1 MEVTCALCQLKLK
14 SISQHLRFKHNVLNI
29 IERRLII
36 NMIRGKVR
44 IDNMPCPVCNKKM
57 RHVEVHMRVGHKD
70 LKEKQR
76 AQMLKGLRQ
85 EATKGRLQ
93 ALSATNPIVP
103 LATQWG
109 DAGLKM
115 ADQPADQET
124 MEEGDLAVKHSI
136 LSEIRKLMFSVK
148 PPIQEDVQSLPI
160 LEEQLVATP
169 SPLPSDIL
177 AGALHEALHVVHDVP
192 ADQEEQLVAVPSP
205 LTSNILAE
213 ALHEAL
219 HGMHNVPIPP
229 QEELVNAPSLFF
241 SALSDGALHRD
252 MHVVCEVLR
261 AAEEVVAAPS
271 PLPSDLSGKAF
282 HLDMHVPGTTEE
294 ELLAAPSL
302 LYSDLPDGTL
312 QGDLHVV
319 REVPGATVEELVAP
333 DWELAAPDWELVAH
347 EEELVAPP
355 SPLLSGL
362 SATSQPCTL

>member
-1 MEVTCALCQLKLK
+1 
-14 SISQHLRFKHNVLNI
+14 
-29 IERRLII
+29 
-36 NMIRGKVR
+36 MIRGKVR

-160 LEEQLVATP
+160 LEEQLVAAP
-169 SPLPSDIL
+169 SPLPSD
-177 AGALHEALHVVHDVP
+177 
-192 ADQEEQLVAVPSP
+192 
-205 LTSNILAE
+205 ILAE

-252 MHVVCEVLR
+252 MHVV
-261 AAEEVVAAPS
+261 
-271 PLPSDLSGKAF
+271 
-282 HLDMHVPGTTEE
+282 
-294 ELLAAPSL
+294 
-302 LYSDLPDGTL
+302 
-312 QGDLHVV
+312 
-319 REVPGATVEELVAP
+319 REVPGATVEELVAPDWELVAPDWELVAPDWELVAP